1 MLMAL
6 IRNIS
11 DTALLAA
18 VYRARE
24 SERAEPLF
32 RDPFARRLAGERGEQ
47 IARSLV
53 FSEKN
58 AWAWFTRTYLFDQL
72 INQQIAA
79 GCDMVVNLA
88 AGLDARPYRLTL
100 PASLKWVEV
109 DLPEITDYKEELLKD
124 EQPRCDLERVRLD
137 LADVAARR
145 ALFSRIGAGARQA
158 LVISEG
164 LVVYLT
170 SEDVGALAQDLARQ
184 ASFKYWL
191 LDLAS
196 PGLLKMMQKK
206 MGQPLAQASA
216 PLKFGPAEG
225 PDFFK
230 AHGWQ
235 PRDVR
240 SMFHTAGGLKRLPL
254 IFSLFYYLQKA
265 DTFQANRPWGGTCL
279 LENVSSSK
287 Q

>member
-1 MLMAL
+1 MAL

-24 SERAEPLF
+24 SEHADPLF
-32 RDPFARRLAGERGEQ
+32 RDPFARRLAGDRGEA

-58 AWAWFTRTYLFDQL
+58 AWSWFTRTYVFDQL
-72 INQQIAA
+72 INQQIAS
-79 GCDMVVNLA
+79 GCDLVVNLA
-88 AGLDARPYRLTL
+88 AGLDARPYRLQL
-100 PASLKWVEV
+100 PPTLKWVEV
-109 DLPEITDYKEELLKD
+109 DLPEITDYKEEILKD
-124 EQPRCDLERVRLD
+124 EQPRCALERVRLD
-137 LADVAARR
+137 LADVTARR
-145 ALFSRIGAGARQA
+145 ALFSRLGAGARQG

-170 SEDVGALAQDLARQ
+170 SEAAGALAQDLSQ
-184 ASFKYWL
+184 QGTFKHWL

-196 PGLLKMMQKK
+196 PALLRMMQKR
-206 MGQPLAQASA
+206 MGKSFEQADA
-216 PLKFGPAEG
+216 PLKFAPAEG

-235 PRDVR
+235 AREVR
-240 SMFHTAGGLKRLPL
+240 SMFHTAGSLKRLPL
-254 IFSLFYYLQKA
+254 MLSFFYRLQKSDA
-265 DTFQANRPWGGTCL
+265 FQAKRPWSGACL
-279 LENVSSSK
+279 LENVSRN